1 MPTQTDNIQTDTSIA
16 PVASKRPT
24 PKVNKR
30 DVPTRTAETS
40 QPKQTQG
47 LFSLDPSEL
56 SHFNIPAKN
65 PQERTATRSFV
76 ENRIRAAN
84 DELMRLEGERDKVKA
99 MIERGEKKLAGLK
112 KQLKSLLDSMQEFPP
127 FLERQIE
134 IGESAKADQEARVA
148 YFQDRI
154 MKIVKDR
161 TIYQN
166 AYTRLRYLAPE
177 EPALDTTA

>member
-1 MPTQTDNIQTDTSIA
+1 VPTQTDNIQTDTSVA
-16 PVASKRPT
+16 PVASKRPI

-30 DVPTRTAETS
+30 DIPTRTAETS
-40 QPKQTQG
+40 QPKQKQG
-47 LFSLDPSEL
+47 IFSLNPSEL
-56 SHFNIPAKN
+56 SQFNIPARN
-65 PQERTATRSFV
+65 PQERTATRSFIEDRV
-76 ENRIRAAN
+76 RAAN
-84 DELMRLEGERDKVKA
+84 DEIWRLEGERDKVKA
-99 MIERGEKKLAGLK
+99 MIDRGEKKLAGLK
-112 KQLKSLLDSMQEFPP
+112 KQLKSLLNSMQELPP

-134 IGESAKADQEARVA
+134 IGDSAKADQEARIA

-166 AYTRLRYLAPE
+166 AYTKLRYLAP